1 MLRASVKGV
10 LARPGRLALS
20 TIAVLLAVAFTTG
33 SLIFTDALRQS
44 FTAATAGATGEVV
57 VRPTGASA
65 SVLGASTGV
74 TIPEDVLTT
83 VVSVPGVASA
93 DGVVLSYSTFIV
105 GKDRKVVGT
114 QGAPGIGMNA
124 THATSLAGMPVLT
137 VVRGSLP
144 KEDGEVALDRA
155 SAAASGYVLGEQVPV
170 LTTENT
176 TPTMLRLVGTVRLGE
191 GTVAG
196 GTVTVMTTSTARKL
210 ILGDQAVFSEI
221 WVTPQPGRTADEVV
235 RAVTPVLP
243 KGFEAL
249 TGAEASRQA
258 ATVVQSGIG
267 FISTFLL
274 IFAGVAVLVGAFLV
288 LNTFAIVVA
297 QRGRELALFR
307 ALGAS
312 RRQTTT
318 AILLESVLIGLIG
331 SGLGVLLGIALAW
344 GIRAGVTAL
353 GIDLSEVTLRVPPGA
368 LLAGVALG
376 VGMTV
381 LAALA
386 PARRAGSVPP
396 IAALRDTAAG
406 GHRARPALTRTA
418 GGMLLLL
425 GAGSLAVPFL
435 LDIGSRLPWIGAGAA
450 FVLLG
455 LVLLLELLGRPILG
469 LVAGITGRV
478 FGMVGR
484 LAQLNAQRDPSRLTT
499 TAASMMVGVALVSAV
514 SIMGSSAAASVDS
527 IIKRTFTSD
536 VVVSNLVG
544 TPFSGKVAAGVAA
557 VDGVALTSRLRVTQA
572 TSAQGTTFVAGVDP
586 KTYDDVTDVT
596 VVEGKRPAELLPGE
610 VLVANTRAQSE
621 GLQIGSRIRL
631 SFGSLETRVRVVG
644 MFEGTP
650 ALPAPFVVPLSEF
663 DRAGIAAND
672 SMVFAKLTPG
682 SSRDAV
688 LLRIDNVVKDLPTI
702 TVKDDAAF
710 ADQQRAP
717 IDRLLGLVN
726 ALLALS
732 LLIALLGIVNTLTLS
747 VSERVREIG
756 LLRAV
761 GLARHQVARMIRLE
775 AAVVALLGA
784 SVGLLAGVGLGVLIQ
799 RLLVSEG
806 MSVLSVP
813 WPLLAFV
820 LVLAGIAGVLAAMR
834 PGRKAAAMDIIS
846 ALRTD

>member
-33 SLIFTDALRQS
+33 SLIFTDALSRS

-57 VRPTGASA
+57 VRPEGASA
-65 SVLGASTGV
+65 SVLGASSGA
-74 TIPEDVLTT
+74 TIPAS
-83 VVSVPGVASA
+83 VVSTVAATPGVSRA

-114 QGAPGIGMNA
+114 QGAPGIGINA
-124 THATSLAGMPVLT
+124 TPANSLAGVPVLA

-144 KEDGEVALDRA
+144 KAAGEVALDRA
-155 SAAASGYVLGEQVPV
+155 SAAASGYVLGELVPV

-176 TPTMLRLVGTVRLGE
+176 TPTMLKLVGTVRLGE

-196 GTVTVMTTSTARKL
+196 GTVTVLTTPMARQLLLSGKN
-210 ILGDQAVFSEI
+210 AFSEI
-221 WVTPQPGRTADEVV
+221 WVTPQDGVAPEAVV
-235 RAVTPVLP
+235 ASLKPLLP
-243 KGFEAL
+243 KGIEVL
-249 TGAEASRQA
+249 TGEEASAQS
-258 ATVVQSGIG
+258 ATVVQSGVG
-267 FISTFLL
+267 FLSTFLL

-318 AILLESVLIGLIG
+318 AILLESLLIGIVG
-331 SGLGVLLGIALAW
+331 SGIGVLLGMGLAW
-344 GIRAGVTAL
+344 GIRAAVTAM
-353 GIDLSEVTLRVPPGA
+353 GIDLSEVTLRVPARA
-368 LLAGVALG
+368 LLAGFGLG
-376 VGMTV
+376 IGMTL

-406 GHRARPALTRTA
+406 GHRARTARTRVA
-418 GGMLLLL
+418 GAVLLVV
-425 GAGSLAVPFL
+425 GAVALAVPFL
-435 LDIGSRLPWIGAGAA
+435 IDLGSRLPWIGAGAA

-469 LVAGITGRV
+469 VVAGIAGRV

-514 SIMGSSAAASVDS
+514 SIMGSSASASVDA
-527 IIKRTFTSD
+527 IIKRTFTAD

-544 TPFSGKVAAGVAA
+544 TPFSGKVAAGVA
-557 VDGVALTSRLRVTQA
+557 GVPGVTTTSRLRVTQA
-572 TSAQGTTFVAGVDP
+572 TSATGSSFVAGIDP
-586 KTYDDVTDVT
+586 ATYEEVTHV
-596 VVEGKRPAELLPGE
+596 VVEGTRPSGLKDGE
-610 VLVANTRAQSE
+610 VLVANTRAQAD
-621 GLQIGSRIRL
+621 GLVLGSRVSL
-631 SFGSLETRVRVVG
+631 TFGSLTERFRVAG
-644 MFEGTP
+644 IFEGTP
-650 ALPAPFVVPLSEF
+650 ALPAPYVVTLSEF
-663 DRAGIAAND
+663 DKAGIAAND
-672 SMVFAKLTPG
+672 SMVFARLAPG
-682 SSRDAV
+682 TDRDAAM
-688 LLRIDNVVKDLPTI
+688 LRIGKVVKDLPTI

-710 ADQQRAP
+710 AAQQRAP

-761 GLARHQVARMIRLE
+761 GLGRAQVARMIRLE

-784 SVGLLAGVGLGVLIQ
+784 CVGLLSGVALGVLIQ

-806 MSVLSVP
+806 MNVLSIP
-813 WPLLAFV
+813 WPLLAVV
-820 LVLAGIAGVLAAMR
+820 LVLAGLAGVLAAVR
-834 PGRKAAAMDIIS
+834 PGKKAAGMEIIA